1 MTKGPLAW
9 LHPFDSGPLHSFS
22 SGLDGDLLGLPPSY
36 CGVAAKMAFNELAA
50 LDLLRTPSGFDQR
63 VADAPPPETSRRVTG
78 ADATSAGGEKPFA
91 FDAQRV
97 AAGVPST
104 SYEPAEVR
112 RRLIHSPWFLDLPSF
127 TPYRRFQRRTRAFAG
142 GTLTSQSTDVF
153 SFPSPSPPGFLPRQ
167 LRRRRRRGDVL
178 LQGAYP
184 HPRTYPSL
192 RPIRADVPASP
203 RSRSPEPLRNSEN
216 TSLRFFR
223 GCPNTRV
230 LLTEFA
236 SPIFASQGP
245 LRTLSAR
252 TFDAL
257 LNDTS
262 PRENEVRALDAP
274 IALNPPPDAAD
285 ASPAPPWHPLG
296 RQKANLS
303 VFAVQHA
310 FPRHLE
316 PPEEYSVRGVF
327 WLRCI
332 SRHTPPSLP
341 DTDRLYPNL

>member
-1 MTKGPLAW
+1 MTEGPLAW

-22 SGLDGDLLGLPPSY
+22 SGLDGDLLGLPPSN

-184 HPRTYPSL
+184 SPRTYPSL
-192 RPIRADVPASP
+192 RPIRADVPASS
-203 RSRSPEPLRNSEN
+203 RSRSPEPHETRKTRHFAFSEGA
-216 TSLRFFR
+216 L
-223 GCPNTRV
+223 TRACRSPS
-230 LLTEFA
+230 FA
-236 SPIFASQGP
+236 YPIFASQGP

-285 ASPAPPWHPLG
+285 ASPAPPWHPPSG
-296 RQKANLS
+296 AKRPTCQFS
-303 VFAVQHA
+303 
-310 FPRHLE
+310 
-316 PPEEYSVRGVF
+316 
-327 WLRCI
+327 RC
-332 SRHTPPSLP
+332 
-341 DTDRLYPNL
+341 